1 VLSERLQVRGEHVAQ
16 PAERRV
22 AAEGRIGE
30 DRKVVQGG
38 EVALLALEAGV
49 DERDV
54 GHLLAGLGERHAG
67 DVDGAGGGPAPE
79 TAEAGLGGVGER
91 RVVALGVHRAA
102 ASTGEPGGV
111 ISQEVSEVT
120 PQALVEGVRVAVR
133 CR

>member
-79 TAEAGLGGVGER
+79 TVEAGLSGVGER
-91 RVVALGVHRAA
+91 RVVALGVHRAVA
-102 ASTGEPGGV
+102 ATGEPGGV
-111 ISQEVSEVT
+111 I
-120 PQALVEGVRVAVR
+120 PK
-133 CR
+133 